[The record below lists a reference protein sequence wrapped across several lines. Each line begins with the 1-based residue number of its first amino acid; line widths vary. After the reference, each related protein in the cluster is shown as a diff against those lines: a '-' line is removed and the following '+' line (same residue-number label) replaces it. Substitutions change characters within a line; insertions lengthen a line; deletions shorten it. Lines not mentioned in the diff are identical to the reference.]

1 MSPMLHLAAMT
12 AESCEHIINAT
23 MDVLD
28 RSMRMMIDSD
38 EGRYH
43 GIGTLGGYMKGFIY
57 GLEETATD
65 FGHAYGLGAADRRIL
80 LDLCAYREPALR
92 SIIRGRMSILV
103 PVIRKMHETKP
114 AETKAFLEDLL
125 TLRLSDPAGSARQGA
140 QPREGLPEIALSDSV
155 RHRRGP
161 RGGPVPRAACL
172 KKAVIRISFVTLLFF
187 LMIECVSPRS
197 RSRAPR
203 PGRRPSEGLTQL
215 YHRRRLEHLRHAG
228 GGGGRD
234 HLGSGQQGHLRLG
247 HGLRERGATRSE
259 DQENAGRAAAAL
271 REQRLHPQRPAAV
284 RRVRLLPRPRGL
296 RTRRPRVDLGSSRA
310 RTSSG
315 GPG

>member
-1 MSPMLHLAAMT
+1 MLNLGPMSPMLHLAAMT

-125 TLRLSDPAGSARQGA
+125 TLRYRTRRWFGSPGA
-140 QPREGLPEIALSDSV
+140 QPREGLPEIALSGFSSASSWST
-155 RHRRGP
+155 RRPGP
-161 RGGPVPRAACL
+161 CAACL
-172 KKAVIRISFVTLLFF
+172 KKASNQNSFVTLLFF
-187 LMIECVSPRS
+187 LMIEVRVTVQ
-197 RSRAPR
+197 RVQRA
-203 PGRRPSEGLTQL
+203 
-215 YHRRRLEHLRHAG
+215 
-228 GGGGRD
+228 
-234 HLGSGQQGHLRLG
+234 
-247 HGLRERGATRSE
+247 
-259 DQENAGRAAAAL
+259 
-271 REQRLHPQRPAAV
+271 
-284 RRVRLLPRPRGL
+284 
-296 RTRRPRVDLGSSRA
+296 
-310 RTSSG
+310 
-315 GPG
+315 